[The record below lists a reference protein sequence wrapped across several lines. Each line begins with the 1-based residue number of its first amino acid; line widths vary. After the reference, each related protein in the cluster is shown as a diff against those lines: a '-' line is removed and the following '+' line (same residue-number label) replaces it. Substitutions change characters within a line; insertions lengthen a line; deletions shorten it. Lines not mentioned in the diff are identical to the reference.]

1 MVTIGA
7 AEALS
12 KLADLLDRVEAG
24 EEVTITR
31 DGKPIARLTPA
42 PKEAPAEKAIEEMSP
57 EEAFQELLKL
67 REHMTLGGIDWR
79 DLRDEGR
86 R

>member
-7 AEALS
+7 AEAETKLS
-12 KLADLLDRVEAG
+12 ELLDRVEAG

-31 DGKPIARLTPA
+31 DGKPVAKITPA
-42 PKEAPAEKAIEEMSP
+42 PKEDLPKKAIEDMSP
-57 EEAFQELLKL
+57 EEAFQALLEL
-67 REHMTLGGIDWR
+67 REHMTLGGLDWKE
-79 DLRDEGR
+79 LRDEGR